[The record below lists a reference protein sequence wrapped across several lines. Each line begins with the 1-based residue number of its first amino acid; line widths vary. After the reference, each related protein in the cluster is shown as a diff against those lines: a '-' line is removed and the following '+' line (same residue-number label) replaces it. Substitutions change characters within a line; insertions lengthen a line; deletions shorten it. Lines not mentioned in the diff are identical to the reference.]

1 MKEQSMSTPQE
12 HQPQRPPAPPSGQ
25 TPKPNGEVRPEH
37 VDMSSATG
45 IMDRVIEGA
54 IGKALAHADVRTV
67 FGEPVTKGDRTVIPV
82 ARITANYGFGAGG
95 GEGQR
100 EEDRN
105 HGSGGG
111 GGGGGRVKA
120 HPIGFI
126 EMSNDT
132 AQFVPI
138 IDRGEM
144 MARFSMLAIIAMAL
158 LLPALFANRQSQQSK
173 RRMWG
178 R

>member
-1 MKEQSMSTPQE
+1 MSTPHE
-12 HQPQRPPAPPSGQ
+12 HEPQRPPAPPRGGP
-25 TPKPNGEVRPEH
+25 PKPNGEMRPEQ
-37 VDMSSATG
+37 VDISTATG
-45 IMDRVIEGA
+45 MMDRVIEGA
-54 IGKALAHADVRTV
+54 IGKALTHADVRTV
-67 FGEPVTKGDRTVIPV
+67 FGEPVTHGDRTVIPV
-82 ARITANYGFGAGG
+82 ARVTANYGFGAGG
-95 GEGQR
+95 GEGER
-100 EEDRN
+100 EDAPQ

-126 EMSNDT
+126 EMSNDS

-138 IDRGEM
+138 VDRGEM
-144 MARFSMLAIIAMAL
+144 MARFSMLAIVAMFL
-158 LLPALFANRQSQQSK
+158 LLPALFVNRQSQQSK